1 MGLEVALWRAVAVY
15 RGTSLGYAAALVA
28 MNFGEYEH
36 PLGGWTVLAVM
47 ALWTLYATYSFAD
60 PRRRGRPLLAA
71 DLAVAVGCLM
81 ATTWVETAG
90 NISSGRS
97 TLPASWVAA
106 AVLSW
111 AVAGGKRAGIA
122 AALVLGVANILV
134 HVLAGTPGSA
144 GSVTFNGIVLLV
156 MAGLVVGH
164 VVKLAL
170 DAEARLARAVELE
183 ASTRERERLARGIHD
198 SVLQVLAMVQ
208 RRGGE
213 MGGEAAE
220 LGRLAGEQEAALRAL
235 IGTGAGDAS
244 RRHGSGAALRAAG
257 NGRGAGFRPGGS
269 GRGTGLRAGGR
280 RGGGR
285 RGRGRASASAATP
298 DQGREPAPSGEVD
311 LRPLLNGHA
320 SPTVTVSAPA
330 TPVRLP
336 GHTAREVGA
345 AVAAALD
352 NVRRH
357 CPDGTRAWVLLEDDG
372 AGEVVVSVRDD
383 GPGMPRERL
392 AEAASAGRLGV
403 AQSIRGRIRDLGGT
417 VSIVSAP
424 GQGTEIEMAVP
435 AGPPRP

>member
-15 RGTSLGYAAALVA
+15 RGTSLAYAAALIA
-28 MNFGEYEH
+28 MNFGEYDH

-71 DLAVAVGCLM
+71 DLAVALGCLL
-81 ATTWVETAG
+81 ATTWVESAG

-122 AALVLGVANILV
+122 AALALGVANVLV

-213 MGGEAAE
+213 MGGELAG
-220 LGRLAGEQEAALRAL
+220 LGRLALAEEAALRAL
-235 IGTGAGDAS
+235 
-244 RRHGSGAALRAAG
+244 
-257 NGRGAGFRPGGS
+257 N
-269 GRGTGLRAGGR
+269 
-280 RGGGR
+280 
-285 RGRGRASASAATP
+285 SA
-298 DQGREPAPSGEVD
+298 
-311 LRPLLNGHA
+311 
-320 SPTVTVSAPA
+320 
-330 TPVRLP
+330 
-336 GHTAREVGA
+336 
-345 AVAAALD
+345 
-352 NVRRH
+352 
-357 CPDGTRAWVLLEDDG
+357 G
-372 AGEVVVSVRDD
+372 AGEPPARH
-383 GPGMPRERL
+383 
-392 AEAASAGRLGV
+392 GRG
-403 AQSIRGRIRDLGGT
+403 GR
-417 VSIVSAP
+417 
-424 GQGTEIEMAVP
+424 
-435 AGPPRP
+435 